1 MFADLLDYL
10 KKNLPQKIKDGG
22 YNSYEI
28 FGKEAETPIS
38 DTIEE
43 YLKSKSITYTPHRA
57 KNKNDFP
64 DLEIEIDGIKYALEH
79 KAGICNNKGE
89 VKTTAANDMGTINAY
104 PQKIE
109 KYSDNIYCTFVKYSV
124 LNDDTIRVED
134 IYFNKI
140 YTFIGKGTG
149 FKTQLQYREK
159 DGNLRPKN
167 WKEMSD
173 GIIYFKSLSDFKS
186 ALVETSRY
194 RSERIVQKHIDT
206 LDTTSLKRIKT
217 YINKK
222 LK

>member
-1 MFADLLDYL
+1 
-10 KKNLPQKIKDGG
+10 
-22 YNSYEI
+22 
-28 FGKEAETPIS
+28 
-38 DTIEE
+38 
-43 YLKSKSITYTPHRA
+43 
-57 KNKNDFP
+57 
-64 DLEIEIDGIKYALEH
+64 
-79 KAGICNNKGE
+79 
-89 VKTTAANDMGTINAY
+89 MGTINAY